1 MVAGVAAVVR
11 DKYAVRLEPEQRK
24 DPQRM
29 VRVGN
34 SSAQVTARAR
44 ILLKSDGGWPAPQ
57 VAEALD
63 VALSSAYRV
72 KQRFGEEGLEGV
84 LKDRPRANRPRKL
97 VDRGEAHLIAL
108 ARSPPSEGHDHW
120 TLRLLAGKVVEL
132 GLAPS
137 MSHNEVRK
145 RLKKTPSSRSRRRS
159 GAFPR

>member
-11 DKYAVRLEPEQRK
+11 DKYAVRLEPEQREE
-24 DPQRM
+24 PQRM

-34 SSAQVTARAR
+34 SSGRVTARAR

-63 VALSSAYRV
+63 EALSSVYRV

-97 VDRGEAHLIAL
+97 DDRGEAHLFY
-108 ARSPPSEGHDHW
+108 G
-120 TLRLLAGKVVEL
+120 
-132 GLAPS
+132 
-137 MSHNEVRK
+137 
-145 RLKKTPSSRSRRRS
+145 
-159 GAFPR
+159 